1 MAHVLL
7 DGLLTRREKGGYH
20 PREKNA
26 KRERSFP
33 FFAPNPSGWSS
44 RVRTLGSRARIRT
57 EAAPQCHP
65 NTTRIFQP
73 QPWNQ
78 AVRKRPQIFRV
89 TAPPKCNPSRRVLLP
104 VLRLP

>member
-26 KRERSFP
+26 KRERSIP
-33 FFAPNPSGWSS
+33 FIAPNPSGWSS
-44 RVRTLGSRARIRT
+44 RVRILGSRARIRT

-65 NTTRIFQP
+65 NTTRIFLLQP
-73 QPWNQ
+73 LNQ
-78 AVRKRPQIFRV
+78 LAQTRPRKFRR
-89 TAPPKCNPSRRVLLP
+89 AALAELFPNLQAEP
-104 VLRLP
+104 